1 MLMDVEYWFKNYFE
15 NFLQKNKNAI
25 KSFDG
30 FLYIYIFF
38 YESGVKLS

>member
-25 KSFDG
+25 NSFDG
-30 FLYIYIFF
+30 FLFFIF
-38 YESGVKLS
+38 YENGVKLS